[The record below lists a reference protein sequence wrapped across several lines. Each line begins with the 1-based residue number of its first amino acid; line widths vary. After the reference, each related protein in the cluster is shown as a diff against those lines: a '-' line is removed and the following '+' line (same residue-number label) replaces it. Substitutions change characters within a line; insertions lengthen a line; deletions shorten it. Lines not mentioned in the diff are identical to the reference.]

1 MSNERMKLVVSI
13 AVLVGSL
20 TLLGFQVRS
29 HVGKKRAAAP
39 AASEDTGMMMEYSAR
54 VASVAAVRWSV
65 PAGGLEEALRANPF
79 LGSAVGSSGASGAQS
94 ASGGSAE
101 RVRMGLDL
109 QGVRTGANPMA
120 IINDRTVE
128 IGETIAGWQVVSVDR
143 HRVTLRKSDGT
154 TIQLK
159 PPRAG

>member
-13 AVLVGSL
+13 VVLVGSL

-29 HVGKKRAAAP
+29 HFGKNRAAAP
-39 AASEDTGMMMEYSAR
+39 AASDDTGMMMEFSAR
-54 VASVAAVRWSV
+54 AASAAAVRWSA
-65 PAGGLEEALRANPF
+65 PTGGLEEALRANPF
-79 LGSAVGSSGASGAQS
+79 LGSAGAPSGASS
-94 ASGGSAE
+94 ASGVSAE
-101 RVRMGLDL
+101 RVRTGLDL